1 MGMDRRQRASA
12 ALSLS
17 FLSLIF
23 SITAFSS
30 SYWCEG
36 TRKVAKPFCTDQRK
50 GTHCIRFNSSDLNN
64 SNAVQYIWE
73 TGDDKFIDRKF
84 HAGIWYSCEE
94 IINGEGEKCRS
105 FISLTPPAD
114 RGVLWLSIVAE
125 LLYIILLL
133 TGATLMSIEVC
144 YYTTIIDGLK
154 LNAFAAI
161 FTVLA
166 GLFGMV
172 AHMMYTTVFQMTVN
186 LGPEDWRPQ
195 MWDYGWSYCL
205 AWGSFACCM
214 AASVTTI
221 NRYTKTIL
229 EFKRKRKKL
238 ERRLKNKR
246 KFPDPGVPEKAW
258 NMYVSSFHNTTEDLV
273 HQLKDIHNPA
283 SISMFVDLNN
293 IPEPHCEEYC

>member
-36 TRKVAKPFCTDQRK
+36 TRKVAKPFCTDQEK

-144 YYTTIIDGLK
+144 YYTTVIDGLK

-186 LGPEDWRPQ
+186 LSPEDWRPQ
-195 MWDYGWSYCL
+195 MWDYGWSYWQSCFCL
-205 AWGSFACCM
+205 PSGS
-214 AASVTTI
+214 
-221 NRYTKTIL
+221 
-229 EFKRKRKKL
+229 
-238 ERRLKNKR
+238 
-246 KFPDPGVPEKAW
+246 VPQ
-258 NMYVSSFHNTTEDLV
+258 VFHFSFHYSLPCCFQAILFLLALRCPSYCYSGDGIHFHLMHMANPFPISSGTDGSHIFLAALTEDFSESGCM
-273 HQLKDIHNPA
+273 K
-283 SISMFVDLNN
+283 
-293 IPEPHCEEYC
+293 

>member
-1 MGMDRRQRASA
+1 MDRRQRASA
-12 ALSLS
+12 ALSLN

-36 TRKVAKPFCTDQRK
+36 TRKVAKPFCKDQGK
-50 GTHCIRFNSSDLNN
+50 GTHCIRFNSSGLNN

-94 IINGEGEKCRS
+94 IINGEGEQCRS

-144 YYTTIIDGLK
+144 YYTTVIDGLK

-166 GLFGMV
+166 G
-172 AHMMYTTVFQMTVN
+172 TV
-186 LGPEDWRPQ
+186 
-195 MWDYGWSYCL
+195 
-205 AWGSFACCM
+205 
-214 AASVTTI
+214 
-221 NRYTKTIL
+221 
-229 EFKRKRKKL
+229 
-238 ERRLKNKR
+238 
-246 KFPDPGVPEKAW
+246 
-258 NMYVSSFHNTTEDLV
+258 
-273 HQLKDIHNPA
+273 
-283 SISMFVDLNN
+283 
-293 IPEPHCEEYC
+293 